1 MRFAVQNY
9 AQVVAAL
16 ESSLVFTLRLGG
28 ASGNTY
34 DNGFQNV
41 IDTVIKL
48 RVHRSR
54 ATSVCP
60 FVKRPFVAFVTNTS
74 SRASI
79 RLRPGLQQFR
89 CAHPRANSVRI
100 QYLKEKIAN
109 ADIDL
114 PDQRRALSKRLR
126 KNFPNAS
133 PAQFAKHKK
142 EGESGTWI
150 NVTTRAGIQYI
161 RAGNSVAAQN

>member
-1 MRFAVQNY
+1 MRPQNWNLVRFTVQND

-41 IDTVIKL
+41 IDTVIKP

-54 ATSVCP
+54 TARFCS
-60 FVKRPFVAFVTNTS
+60 FVKRPFVVFVSNTA

-79 RLRPGLQQFR
+79 RLRLWLKQCR
-89 CAHPRANSVRI
+89 CAHPRTNSVQI
-100 QYLKEKIAN
+100 Q
-109 ADIDL
+109 
-114 PDQRRALSKRLR
+114 
-126 KNFPNAS
+126 
-133 PAQFAKHKK
+133 
-142 EGESGTWI
+142 
-150 NVTTRAGIQYI
+150 
-161 RAGNSVAAQN
+161 

>member
-1 MRFAVQNY
+1 MRPQNWNLVRFAVQNY

-41 IDTVIKL
+41 IDTVIKP

-54 ATSVCP
+54 TGRFCS
-60 FVKRPFVAFVTNTS
+60 FVKRPFVVFVSNTA

-79 RLRPGLQQFR
+79 RLRLGLKQFR
-89 CAHPRANSVRI
+89 CAHPRTNSV
-100 QYLKEKIAN
+100 QV
-109 ADIDL
+109 
-114 PDQRRALSKRLR
+114 Q
-126 KNFPNAS
+126 
-133 PAQFAKHKK
+133 
-142 EGESGTWI
+142 
-150 NVTTRAGIQYI
+150 
-161 RAGNSVAAQN
+161 